1 MFKISKLS
9 TENLDQLFR
18 LYEYRF
24 GLRKEIVEKDFRV
37 TFLLYFLFNASTFH
51 DYFIFKGGTSLSKCY
66 NLISRFSED
75 IDLILKWHYI
85 TDESPDL
92 TRSKTKQN
100 EYNKKI
106 NKETEEF
113 LNEKFITILK
123 EELEKAFDFNILIQA
138 DPENS
143 QVVNFYYPKLYNDS
157 KTSIL
162 QYIKLEIGTLGALTP
177 TEIVPIKPLIANLN
191 FPELNSLETSVVTVT
206 ATRTFWE
213 KITILHHEANRPKE
227 SEMPLRY
234 SRHYYDVYSI
244 GHSAI
249 KEKAFND
256 LDLLKNVVSYKEKF
270 YPRNWAKYGEAFP
283 PTLKLI
289 PPSYR
294 FNSLKKDYIDMQEM
308 IYNNPPSFEELIAYL
323 KKLEDEINALV

>member
-9 TENLDQLFR
+9 NENLDQLFR

-37 TFLLYFLFNASTFH
+37 TFLLYFLFNVSTFH

-113 LNEKFITILK
+113 LSEKFIPILK
-123 EELEKAFDFNILIQA
+123 EELEKAFDFNILIQV

-177 TEIVPIKPLIANLN
+177 TEIMPIKPLIANLN
-191 FPELNSLETSVVTVT
+191 FPELNSLGTSVVTVT
-206 ATRTFWE
+206 AARTFWE
-213 KITILHHEANRPKE
+213 KLQFFIMRQIVQKNQKCHFDILDII
-227 SEMPLRY
+227 MMFIL
-234 SRHYYDVYSI
+234 
-244 GHSAI
+244 
-249 KEKAFND
+249 
-256 LDLLKNVVSYKEKF
+256 LDIL
-270 YPRNWAKYGEAFP
+270 
-283 PTLKLI
+283 
-289 PPSYR
+289 
-294 FNSLKKDYIDMQEM
+294 Q
-308 IYNNPPSFEELIAYL
+308 
-323 KKLEDEINALV
+323 

>member
-1 MFKISKLS
+1 MTLGTGLLGEYKIASDILASQHQQKM
-9 TENLDQLFR
+9 Q
-18 LYEYRF
+18 
-24 GLRKEIVEKDFRV
+24 KELEKQ
-37 TFLLYFLFNASTFH
+37 
-51 DYFIFKGGTSLSKCY
+51 
-66 NLISRFSED
+66 E
-75 IDLILKWHYI
+75 
-85 TDESPDL
+85 
-92 TRSKTKQN
+92 
-100 EYNKKI
+100 
-106 NKETEEF
+106 
-113 LNEKFITILK
+113 

-234 SRHYYDVYSI
+234 SRHYYDVYCR
-244 GHSAI
+244 
-249 KEKAFND
+249 K
-256 LDLLKNVVSYKEKF
+256 
-270 YPRNWAKYGEAFP
+270 
-283 PTLKLI
+283 
-289 PPSYR
+289 
-294 FNSLKKDYIDMQEM
+294 
-308 IYNNPPSFEELIAYL
+308 
-323 KKLEDEINALV
+323 

>member
-9 TENLDQLFR
+9 NENLDQLFR

-37 TFLLYFLFNASTFH
+37 TFLLYFLFNVSAFH

-113 LNEKFITILK
+113 LNEKFIPILK
-123 EELEKAFDFNILIQA
+123 EELEKAFDFNILIQV

-177 TEIVPIKPLIANLN
+177 TEIMPIKPLIASLN

-256 LDLLKNVVSYKEKF
+256 LDLLKNVASYKEKF